1 MHALSFQDIDPAHHS
16 IRCYEVFRD
25 DRIAFEHKGQFCFG
39 PRAKLS
45 AFLSGSSESFLFGE
59 EAEAKI
65 AELRKQQGESRFH
78 SISIPHSTTDEL
90 AATRKRWESERASGQ
105 WGSSRTSAKS

>member
-45 AFLSGSSESFLFGE
+45 AFLSGSSESFFIGE
-59 EAEAKI
+59 AAEAKI
-65 AELRKQQGESRFH
+65 AELREQQGDSRYH
-78 SISIPHSTTDEL
+78 SRPHVSNENDEL
-90 AATRKRWESERASGQ
+90 AATRKRWESDRASGQ

>member
-45 AFLSGSSESFLFGE
+45 AFLSGSSESFFIGE
-59 EAEAKI
+59 AAEAKI
-65 AELRKQQGESRFH
+65 TELREQQGESRYH
-78 SISIPHSTTDEL
+78 SRPHVSNENDEL
-90 AATRKRWESERASGQ
+90 AATRKRWESDRASGQ
-105 WGSSRTSAKS
+105 WGSPRTSAKS